1 MEETKPF
8 WASKT
13 IWVNII
19 AVGAVLAGSAGLEIT
34 ADLQASIVATV
45 MGIANIILRFVTKAP
60 ISA

>member
-1 MEETKPF
+1 MESKPF

-13 IWVNII
+13 IWANVI
-19 AVGAVLAGSAGLEIT
+19 AVVAVLAGSAGFEIT

-45 MGIANIILRFVTKAP
+45 MGITNIVLRFITKTP